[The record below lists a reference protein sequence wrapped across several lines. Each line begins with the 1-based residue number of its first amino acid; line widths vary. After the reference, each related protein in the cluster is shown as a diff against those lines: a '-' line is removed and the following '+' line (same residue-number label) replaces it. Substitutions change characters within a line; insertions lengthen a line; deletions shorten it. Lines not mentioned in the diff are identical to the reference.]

1 MSIKPGDTFLFQY
14 PDKEFHFHIVVE
26 TITSDNKALCVFVSS
41 IKSGRGYDK
50 ACVLNTGDAPFIKH
64 PSYAVYDKMRMYDCS
79 WLERMLDEGMIKKK
93 EPLEPSVLKRV
104 VDGAINS
111 LMTSNMFRKYLKNC
125 STDNE

>member
-41 IKSGRGYDK
+41 IKSDRGYDK
-50 ACVLNTGDAPFIKH
+50 ACMLNAGDAPFIKH

-79 WLERMLDEGMIKKK
+79 WLERMLNEGMIKKK
-93 EPLEPSVLKRV
+93 EPLAPSVLKRV
-104 VDGAINS
+104 VDGAVNS
-111 LMTSNMFRKYLKNC
+111 LDDQQYVPEIPQELLGR
-125 STDNE
+125 